1 LCRADEIIASK
12 ATLIGHGEING
23 FVVNYG
29 AIKCDHPGGSL
40 SFTDVVTNYGP
51 IGSANGGRIQFLK
64 SLVNYGIISSISP
77 PSITV
82 LDLDPRFGF
91 SFPSQNGLEYFVEFK
106 N

>member
-1 LCRADEIIASK
+1 MCRADEIIASK

-40 SFTDVVTNYGP
+40 SFTDVGS
-51 IGSANGGRIQFLK
+51 IGSAIGGRIQFLK
-64 SLVNYGIISSISP
+64 SVVNYGTISSVSP

-82 LDLDPRFGF
+82 LDPDPRFGF
-91 SFPSQNGLEYFVEFK
+91 SFQSQNGLEYFVEFK